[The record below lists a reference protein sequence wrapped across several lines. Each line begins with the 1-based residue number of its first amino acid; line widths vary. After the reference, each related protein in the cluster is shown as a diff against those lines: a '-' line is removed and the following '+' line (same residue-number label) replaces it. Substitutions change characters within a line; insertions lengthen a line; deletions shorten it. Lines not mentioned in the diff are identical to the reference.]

1 MLGPIRKCSEGEEME
16 TMLGPIRKCVSRA
29 FTGRGHEAQRERCAE
44 ELKATRK
51 LVTELLSLLFI
62 FYIR

>member
-1 MLGPIRKCSEGEEME
+1 ME